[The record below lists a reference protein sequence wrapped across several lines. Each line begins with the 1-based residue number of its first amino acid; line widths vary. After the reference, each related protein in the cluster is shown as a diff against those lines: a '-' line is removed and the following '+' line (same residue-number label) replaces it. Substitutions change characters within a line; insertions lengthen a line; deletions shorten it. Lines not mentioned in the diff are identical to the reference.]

1 MDELLPILLL
11 ILSLVVIVL
20 LVFVLLRQKNAGSI
34 DAVLEKQFRLLLEDL
49 RNEFQRS
56 REETAQQMRDNR
68 EEIANALKRF
78 EESLLSNQKN
88 FMDQQRNVS
97 LELFKNQ
104 NNLTDKT
111 EKSLKDVRETVEKQ
125 LRELQQDNSQKLEK
139 MRETV
144 DEKLHDTLEKR
155 LGESFKLV
163 SERLEKVQKG
173 LGEMQTLATGVGD
186 LKKVLTN
193 VKTRGVLGEY
203 QLATI
208 LEQIMTAEQYA
219 QNVKTKSNSN
229 AFVEFAIKL
238 PGREKSDKAVW
249 LPVDSKF
256 PIESY
261 QILQSAYEDGDKALI
276 EAAQKELVK
285 TVKVFA
291 KDIRDKYLDPPN
303 TTDFGVMFL
312 PIEGLYAEV
321 LRDPSVFEILQ
332 RDFKVIITGPTTLSA
347 LLNSLQLGFRT
358 LAIEKHSSE
367 VWQVLGAVKSEFGK
381 FGDILAKTRKK
392 LQEAGNVIE
401 NAESKSR
408 NIERKLKD
416 VDALPTA
423 AAKPEAS
430 SLPMFDNPDEA

>member
-11 ILSLVVIVL
+11 ILSLVAIVL

-238 PGREKSDKAVW
+238 PGRDKGDKAVW

-423 AAKPEAS
+423 AAKPKAS

>member
-423 AAKPEAS
+423 AAKPKAS

>member
-238 PGREKSDKAVW
+238 PGRDKGDKAVW

-423 AAKPEAS
+423 AAKPKAS

>member
-11 ILSLVVIVL
+11 ILSLVAIVL

-97 LELFKNQ
+97 MELFKNQ

-238 PGREKSDKAVW
+238 PGRDKGDKAVW

-423 AAKPEAS
+423 DAKPKAS

>member
-97 LELFKNQ
+97 MELFKNQ

-423 AAKPEAS
+423 AAKPKAS

>member
-11 ILSLVVIVL
+11 ILSLVAIVL

-238 PGREKSDKAVW
+238 PGRDKGDKAVW

-423 AAKPEAS
+423 DAKPKAS